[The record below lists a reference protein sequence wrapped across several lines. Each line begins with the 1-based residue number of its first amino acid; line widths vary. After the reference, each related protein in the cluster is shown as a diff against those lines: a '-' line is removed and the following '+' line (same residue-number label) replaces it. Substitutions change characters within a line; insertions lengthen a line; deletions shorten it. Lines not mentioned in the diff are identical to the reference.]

1 MQKVIK
7 IHKTG
12 SIKNMRFED
21 SFLSAPK
28 NHEVTI
34 RHQAIG
40 VNFLDIIHR
49 QGRIDIAK
57 PFILGVEGS
66 GFVERVGKSV
76 KGFKIGDRVAYAS
89 LPSGSYS
96 ECRNIDSSQVI
107 KLPRFVSFEN
117 AAAIMLKGL
126 TAEYL
131 LHQTYRVSRGTTI
144 LIHAAA
150 GAMGL
155 ILSQWAKKIGAT
167 VIGVVSTRKKKE
179 LALKNGCDH
188 VIIYKNG
195 SFAKKVLAITKNDG
209 VDVVY
214 DGIGKNTFRGS
225 VACLAPLGHLVSF
238 GQASGPIQGIDI
250 NILMEKSNTIT
261 RPSLFV
267 YTGNR
272 KRLERMAGRL
282 FRAIKKKKFKIK
294 INQKFQLKHA
304 DIAHQ
309 KIQSRLT
316 TGSTILLP

>member
-1 MQKVIK
+1 
-7 IHKTG
+7 
-12 SIKNMRFED
+12 MRFED

-34 RHQAIG
+34 RHRAIG

-49 QGRIDIAK
+49 QGRADIAK

-66 GFVERVGKSV
+66 GLIERMGKSV
-76 KGFKIGDRVAYAS
+76 KGFKIGDRVAYAT
-89 LPSGSYS
+89 LPPGSYS
-96 ECRNIDSSQVI
+96 ECRNLDSSQII
-107 KLPRFVSFEN
+107 KLPRFISFEN
-117 AAAIMLKGL
+117 AAAVMLKGL

-131 LHQTYRVSRGTTI
+131 LHQTHRIRNGTTI

-150 GAMGL
+150 GATGL
-155 ILSQWAKKIGAT
+155 ILSQWAKKMGAI
-167 VIGVVSTRKKKE
+167 VIGTVSTRKKKV
-179 LALKNGCDH
+179 LALSNGCGH
-188 VIIYKNG
+188 VIVYRKG
-195 SFAKKVLAITKNDG
+195 SFAKKVLVITKNKG

-214 DGIGKNTFRGS
+214 DGIGKDTFRES

-238 GQASGPIQGIDI
+238 GQASGPIRGIDI

-267 YTGNR
+267 YTRNR
-272 KRLERMAGRL
+272 KQLEGMAAHL
-282 FRAIKKKKFKIK
+282 FQAIKKKKFRIK
-294 INQKFQLKHA
+294 INQTFQLKDA
-304 DIAHQ
+304 GIAHR

>member
-1 MQKVIK
+1 
-7 IHKTG
+7 
-12 SIKNMRFED
+12 MRFED

-76 KGFKIGDRVAYAS
+76 KGFKIGDRVAYAA

-96 ECRNIDSSQVI
+96 ECRNIDSLQVI
-107 KLPRFVSFEN
+107 KLPRFISFEN

-131 LHQTYRVSRGTTI
+131 LHQTYRISRGTTI

-167 VIGVVSTRKKKE
+167 VIGVGSARKKKE

-188 VIIYKNG
+188 VIFIRTEA
-195 SFAKKVLAITKNDG
+195 SLKKFWQSPRTMAW
-209 VDVVY
+209 
-214 DGIGKNTFRGS
+214 
-225 VACLAPLGHLVSF
+225 
-238 GQASGPIQGIDI
+238 
-250 NILMEKSNTIT
+250 M
-261 RPSLFV
+261 LFTMV
-267 YTGNR
+267 
-272 KRLERMAGRL
+272 LERIL
-282 FRAIKKKKFKIK
+282 FEGQLLVLLLWVIWFLLVKYLDRFKE
-294 INQKFQLKHA
+294 
-304 DIAHQ
+304 
-309 KIQSRLT
+309 
-316 TGSTILLP
+316 ST